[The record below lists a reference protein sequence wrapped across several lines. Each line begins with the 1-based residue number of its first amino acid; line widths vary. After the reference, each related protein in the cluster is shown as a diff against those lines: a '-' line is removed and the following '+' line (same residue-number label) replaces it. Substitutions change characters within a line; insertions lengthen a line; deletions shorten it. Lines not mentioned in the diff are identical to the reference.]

1 MKGDISQMKKSSISV
16 KVLIP
21 VLLLAV
27 VAVLSSFIG
36 VWNARSL
43 HQSSQEISETTV
55 NQLLLL
61 NQISSDFKDIDTIA
75 YSMCVSTS
83 REARE
88 DMLME
93 VEDYRADIEAAID
106 SYEMTVSTQEEMDTV
121 ELLRAKY
128 AEYSGVYD
136 KVADFIGKGNK
147 DKARQ
152 ICNAELTITSGRV
165 EEVLATLQ
173 TYMEANIDK
182 ANASQETVYSSSLV
196 ASALTL
202 VCVLVFFAVAVFGSV
217 RSVVRPVKRVT
228 RQLEDIIQEI
238 ESGNGDLTRRIG
250 IKSHDEIGQLA
261 DGINV
266 FLETLQRIM
275 GRIVIDSREMGEI
288 VTSVVNSVGTAN
300 SNAYDISAGMEELS
314 ATMQEV
320 ASAVNTVS
328 ANVTRIGEEV
338 DAITKESQE
347 MNAYATDMQNRA
359 ENMKDKAVANK
370 ESTSLMIKDIID
382 TLKAAIEESKSV
394 ERVNELTEEILSV
407 SSQTNLLSLNASIE
421 AARAG
426 EAGKGFAVV
435 ADEIRKLADST
446 KETANNIQSINALVT
461 QAVNKLANNSNAI
474 VEYIDETIMPDYDRF
489 VENGEQYRNDATYV
503 NSTMDGFEAK
513 ARKLNDI
520 MEKTVNS
527 IRDISTAIEE
537 SANSVGNAASS
548 TTILVQN
555 IDTVHAEMETNQN
568 ISNRLKDEADRFK
581 NV

>member
-1 MKGDISQMKKSSISV
+1 MKKSSISV

-21 VLLLAV
+21 VLVLAV

-36 VWNARSL
+36 VQNARAL
-43 HQSSQEISETTV
+43 HNSSAQISETTV
-55 NQLLLL
+55 NQLMLL
-61 NQISSDFKDIDTIA
+61 NRISSDFKDIDAIA

-83 REARE
+83 KEARE
-88 DMLME
+88 EMLAE
-93 VEDYRADIEAAID
+93 VDTYRSDIQTAID
-106 SYEMTVSTQEEMDTV
+106 EYEATVSTQEEMDAIAS
-121 ELLRAKY
+121 LREKY
-128 AEYSGVYD
+128 TEYSGVYD
-136 KVADFIGKGNK
+136 KIADFIGRGNK

-165 EEVLATLQ
+165 EEVLTTLQ
-173 TYMEANIDK
+173 TYMEANVES
-182 ANASQETVYSSSLV
+182 ANASQESVYSSSLV
-196 ASALTL
+196 TSILTF
-202 VCVLVFFAVAVFGSV
+202 VCVLVFLVIAVYSSI
-217 RSVVRPVKRVT
+217 RSVVRPIKHVT
-228 RQLEDIIQEI
+228 KQLDDIIKEI
-238 ESGNGDLTRRIG
+238 QDGNGDLTRRIK

-261 DGINV
+261 DGMNV

-288 VTSVVNSVGTAN
+288 VASVANSVGTAN
-300 SNAYDISAGMEELS
+300 NNACDISAGMEELS

-320 ASAVNTVS
+320 ASAVNTVNS
-328 ANVTRIGEEV
+328 NVAQIGEEV
-338 DAITKESQE
+338 DAITKESQK
-347 MNAYATDMQNRA
+347 MNSYATDMQKRA
-359 ENMKDKAVANK
+359 EDMKEMAVANK

-407 SSQTNLLSLNASIE
+407 SSQTNLLALNASIE

-446 KETANNIQSINALVT
+446 RETANNIQSINALVT

-489 VENGEQYRNDATYV
+489 VETGVQYRDDATYV
-503 NSTMDGFEAK
+503 NSTMDDFEAK
-513 ARKLNDI
+513 AQNLNSI
-520 MEKTVNS
+520 MAKTVDS

-537 SANSVGNAASS
+537 SANSVGNAANS

-555 IDTVHAEMETNQN
+555 IDTVHAEMKTNQN

>member
-1 MKGDISQMKKSSISV
+1 MKKSSISV

>member
-36 VWNARSL
+36 AWNARSL

-217 RSVVRPVKRVT
+217 RSVVRPVKHVT

-520 MEKTVNS
+520 MEKTVDS

>member
-359 ENMKDKAVANK
+359 EDMKDKAVANK

>member
-36 VWNARSL
+36 AWNARSL

-128 AEYSGVYD
+128 AEYAGVYD

-202 VCVLVFFAVAVFGSV
+202 VCVLVFFVVAVFGSV
-217 RSVVRPVKRVT
+217 RRVVRPVKHVT

-359 ENMKDKAVANK
+359 EDMKDKAVANK

>member
-1 MKGDISQMKKSSISV
+1 MKKSSISV

-36 VWNARSL
+36 VWNAKALHKSSL
-43 HQSSQEISETTV
+43 EISETTV
-55 NQLLLL
+55 NQLMLL
-61 NQISSDFKDIDTIA
+61 NRISSDFKDIDAVA

-83 REARE
+83 KEARE
-88 DMLME
+88 EMLKN
-93 VEDYRADIEAAID
+93 VDAYRTDIQTAIDEYEATVSSEEEAAA
-106 SYEMTVSTQEEMDTV
+106 VA
-121 ELLRAKY
+121 LLREKY
-128 AEYSGVYD
+128 TEYSGVYD
-136 KVADFIGKGNK
+136 KIADFIERGNK

-173 TYMEANIDK
+173 SYMEANVGE
-182 ANASQETVYSSSLV
+182 ASASQEAVYSSSLLT
-196 ASALTL
+196 SAVIVL
-202 VCVLVFFAVAVFGSV
+202 CVLVFLVIAVIGSI
-217 RSVVRPVKRVT
+217 RTVVKPVKHVT
-228 RQLEDIIQEI
+228 KQLDGIIKEI
-238 ESGNGDLTRRIG
+238 ESGNGDLTRRIKM
-250 IKSHDEIGQLA
+250 KSHDEIGQLA

-300 SNAYDISAGMEELS
+300 TNAYDISAVMEELS

-320 ASAVNTVS
+320 ASAVNTVN
-328 ANVTRIGEEV
+328 ANVAQIGEEV
-338 DAITKESQE
+338 NSITKESQE
-347 MNAYATDMQNRA
+347 MNSYATDMQNRA
-359 ENMKDKAVANK
+359 EDMKEKAVANK
-370 ESTSLMIKDIID
+370 ESTSRMVKDIID

-407 SSQTNLLSLNASIE
+407 SSQTNLLALNASIE

-446 KETANNIQSINALVT
+446 RETANNIQSINALVT
-461 QAVNKLANNSNAI
+461 EAVNKLANNSNAI

-489 VENGEQYRNDATYV
+489 VDNGVQYRNDAAFV
-503 NSTMDGFEAK
+503 NSTMDNFEAK
-513 ARKLNDI
+513 ARDLNSI

-548 TTILVQN
+548 TTVLVQN
-555 IDTVHAEMETNQN
+555 IDTVHAEMATNQN

>member
-36 VWNARSL
+36 AWNARSL

-202 VCVLVFFAVAVFGSV
+202 VCVLVFFAVSVFGSV
-217 RSVVRPVKRVT
+217 RSVVRPVKHVT

>member
-1 MKGDISQMKKSSISV
+1 MKKSSISV

-36 VWNARSL
+36 AWNARSL

-217 RSVVRPVKRVT
+217 RSVVRPVKHVT

>member
-36 VWNARSL
+36 AWNARSL

-202 VCVLVFFAVAVFGSV
+202 VCVLLFFAVAVFGSV
-217 RSVVRPVKRVT
+217 RSVVRPVKHVT

>member
-1 MKGDISQMKKSSISV
+1 MLAEVDTYRSDIQ
-16 KVLIP
+16 
-21 VLLLAV
+21 
-27 VAVLSSFIG
+27 
-36 VWNARSL
+36 
-43 HQSSQEISETTV
+43 T
-55 NQLLLL
+55 
-61 NQISSDFKDIDTIA
+61 
-75 YSMCVSTS
+75 
-83 REARE
+83 
-88 DMLME
+88 
-93 VEDYRADIEAAID
+93 AID
-106 SYEMTVSTQEEMDTV
+106 EYEATVSTQEEMDAIAS
-121 ELLRAKY
+121 LREKY
-128 AEYSGVYD
+128 TEYSGVYD
-136 KVADFIGKGNK
+136 KIADFIGRGNK

-165 EEVLATLQ
+165 EEVLTTLQ
-173 TYMEANIDK
+173 TYMEANVES
-182 ANASQETVYSSSLV
+182 ANASQESVYSSSLV
-196 ASALTL
+196 TSILTF
-202 VCVLVFFAVAVFGSV
+202 VCVLVFLVIAVYSSI
-217 RSVVRPVKRVT
+217 RSVVRPIKHVT
-228 RQLEDIIQEI
+228 KQLDDIIKEI
-238 ESGNGDLTRRIG
+238 QDGNGDLTRRIK

-261 DGINV
+261 DGMNV

-288 VTSVVNSVGTAN
+288 VASVANSVGTAN
-300 SNAYDISAGMEELS
+300 NNACDISAGMEELS

-320 ASAVNTVS
+320 ASAVNTVNS
-328 ANVTRIGEEV
+328 NVAQIGEEV
-338 DAITKESQE
+338 DAITKESQK
-347 MNAYATDMQNRA
+347 MNSYATDMQKRA
-359 ENMKDKAVANK
+359 EDMKEMAVANK

-407 SSQTNLLSLNASIE
+407 SSQTNLLALNASIE

-446 KETANNIQSINALVT
+446 RETANNIQSINALVT

-489 VENGEQYRNDATYV
+489 VETGVQYRDDATYV
-503 NSTMDGFEAK
+503 NSTMDDFEAK
-513 ARKLNDI
+513 AQNLNSI
-520 MEKTVNS
+520 MAKTVDS

-537 SANSVGNAASS
+537 SANSVGNAANS

-555 IDTVHAEMETNQN
+555 IDTVHAEMKTNQN

>member
-36 VWNARSL
+36 AWNARSL

-217 RSVVRPVKRVT
+217 RSVVRPVKHVT

-328 ANVTRIGEEV
+328 ANVARIGEEV

-359 ENMKDKAVANK
+359 EDMKDKAVANK

>member
-36 VWNARSL
+36 AWNARSL

-182 ANASQETVYSSSLV
+182 ANASQETVYSSSPV

-217 RSVVRPVKRVT
+217 RSVVRPVKHVT

>member
-1 MKGDISQMKKSSISV
+1 MKKSSITV

-36 VWNARSL
+36 VQNARVL
-43 HQSSQEISETTV
+43 HNSSAQISETTV
-55 NQLLLL
+55 NQLMLL
-61 NQISSDFKDIDTIA
+61 NRISSDFKDIDTIA

-83 REARE
+83 KEARE
-88 DMLME
+88 EMLTE
-93 VEDYRADIEAAID
+93 VDTYRADIQTAID
-106 SYEMTVSTQEEMDTV
+106 EYEATVSTQEELDAV
-121 ELLRAKY
+121 VLLRENY
-128 AEYSGVYD
+128 TEYSGVYD
-136 KVADFIGKGNK
+136 KIADFIARGNK

-165 EEVLATLQ
+165 EEVLTTLQ
-173 TYMEANIDK
+173 TYMEANVEK
-182 ANASQETVYSSSLV
+182 AVASQEAVYSSSLV
-196 ASALTL
+196 TSVLTL
-202 VCVLVFFAVAVFGSV
+202 ACVLVFFAIAVFGSV
-217 RSVVRPVKRVT
+217 RSVVKPVKHVT
-228 RQLEDIIQEI
+228 KQLDGIIKEI
-238 ESGNGDLTRRIG
+238 EAGNGDLTRRIKM
-250 IKSHDEIGQLA
+250 KSHDEIGQLA

-288 VTSVVNSVGTAN
+288 VTSVANSVGTAN
-300 SNAYDISAGMEELS
+300 NNACDISAGMEELS

-320 ASAVNTVS
+320 ASAVNTVNS
-328 ANVTRIGEEV
+328 NVAQIGEEV
-338 DAITKESQE
+338 DAITKESQK
-347 MNAYATDMQNRA
+347 MNSYATDMQNRA
-359 ENMKDKAVANK
+359 EDMKEKAVANK
-370 ESTSLMIKDIID
+370 ESTSHMMKEIID
-382 TLKAAIEESKSV
+382 TLKAAIEESRSV

-407 SSQTNLLSLNASIE
+407 SSQTNLLALNASIE

-446 KETANNIQSINALVT
+446 RETANNIQSINALVT

-474 VEYIDETIMPDYDRF
+474 VEYIDETIMPDYDKF
-489 VENGEQYRNDATYV
+489 VETGVQYRDDAAYV
-503 NSTMDGFEAK
+503 NSTMDDFEAK
-513 ARKLNDI
+513 AQNLNSI
-520 MEKTVNS
+520 MAKTVNS

-537 SANSVGNAASS
+537 SANSVGNAANS

-555 IDTVHAEMETNQN
+555 IDTVHAEMKTNQN
-568 ISNRLKDEADRFK
+568 ISNRLKGEADRFK

>member
-1 MKGDISQMKKSSISV
+1 MEGDISQMKKSSISV

-36 VWNARSL
+36 AWNARSL

-217 RSVVRPVKRVT
+217 RSVVRPVKHVT

>member
-36 VWNARSL
+36 AWNARSL

-217 RSVVRPVKRVT
+217 RSVVRPVKHVT

>member
-217 RSVVRPVKRVT
+217 RSVVRPVKHVT

>member
-1 MKGDISQMKKSSISV
+1 MKKSSISV

-36 VWNARSL
+36 VQNARAL
-43 HQSSQEISETTV
+43 HNSSAQISETTV
-55 NQLLLL
+55 NQLMLL
-61 NQISSDFKDIDTIA
+61 NRISSDFKDIDAIA

-83 REARE
+83 KEARE
-88 DMLME
+88 EMLVE
-93 VEDYRADIEAAID
+93 VDAYRADIQTAID
-106 SYEMTVSTQEEMDTV
+106 EYEATVSTQEEMDSV
-121 ELLRAKY
+121 ALLREKY
-128 AEYSGVYD
+128 TEYSSVYD
-136 KVADFIGKGNK
+136 KIADFIGRGNK

-165 EEVLATLQ
+165 EEVLTTLQ
-173 TYMEANIDK
+173 TYMEANVEK
-182 ANASQETVYSSSLV
+182 ANASQEAVYSSSLV
-196 ASALTL
+196 TSVLTL
-202 VCVLVFFAVAVFGSV
+202 VCVLVFFAVAVIGSV
-217 RSVVRPVKRVT
+217 RNVVKPIKHVT
-228 RQLEDIIQEI
+228 RQLDGIIKEI
-238 ESGNGDLTRRIG
+238 ESGNGDLTRRIKM
-250 IKSHDEIGQLA
+250 KSRDEIGQLA

-288 VTSVVNSVGTAN
+288 VTSVANSVGTAN
-300 SNAYDISAGMEELS
+300 NNACDISAGMEELS

-320 ASAVNTVS
+320 ASAVNTVNS
-328 ANVTRIGEEV
+328 NVAQIGEEV
-338 DAITKESQE
+338 DAITKESQK
-347 MNAYATDMQNRA
+347 MNSYATDMQKRA
-359 ENMKDKAVANK
+359 EDMKEMAVANK

-407 SSQTNLLSLNASIE
+407 SSQTNLLALNASIE

-446 KETANNIQSINALVT
+446 RETANNIQSINALVT

-489 VENGEQYRNDATYV
+489 VETGVQYRDDATYV
-503 NSTMDGFEAK
+503 NSTMDDFEAK
-513 ARKLNDI
+513 AQNLNSI
-520 MEKTVNS
+520 MAKTVDS

-537 SANSVGNAASS
+537 SANSVGNAANS

-555 IDTVHAEMETNQN
+555 IDTVHAEMKTNQN

>member
-1 MKGDISQMKKSSISV
+1 MKKSSISV

-21 VLLLAV
+21 VLVLAV

-36 VWNARSL
+36 VQNARAL
-43 HQSSQEISETTV
+43 HNSSAQISETTV
-55 NQLLLL
+55 NQLMLL
-61 NQISSDFKDIDTIA
+61 NRISSDFKDIDAIA

-83 REARE
+83 KEARE
-88 DMLME
+88 EMLAE
-93 VEDYRADIEAAID
+93 VDTYRSDIQTAID
-106 SYEMTVSTQEEMDTV
+106 EYEATVSTQEEMDAIA
-121 ELLRAKY
+121 LLREKY
-128 AEYSGVYD
+128 TEYSGVYD
-136 KVADFIGKGNK
+136 KIADFIGRGNK

-165 EEVLATLQ
+165 EEVLTTLQ
-173 TYMEANIDK
+173 TYMEANVES
-182 ANASQETVYSSSLV
+182 ANASQESVYSSSLV
-196 ASALTL
+196 TSVITF
-202 VCVLVFFAVAVFGSV
+202 VCVLVFLVIAVCSSIK
-217 RSVVRPVKRVT
+217 SVVRPIKHVT
-228 RQLEDIIQEI
+228 KQLDDIIKEI
-238 ESGNGDLTRRIG
+238 QDGNGDLTRRIK

-261 DGINV
+261 DGMNV

-288 VTSVVNSVGTAN
+288 VTSVANSVGTAN
-300 SNAYDISAGMEELS
+300 NNACDISAGMEELS

-320 ASAVNTVS
+320 ASAVNTVNS
-328 ANVTRIGEEV
+328 NVAQIGEEV
-338 DAITKESQE
+338 DAITKESQK
-347 MNAYATDMQNRA
+347 MNSYATDMQKRA
-359 ENMKDKAVANK
+359 EDMKEMAVANK

-407 SSQTNLLSLNASIE
+407 SSQTNLLALNASIE

-446 KETANNIQSINALVT
+446 RETANNIQSINALVT

-489 VENGEQYRNDATYV
+489 VETGVQYRDDATYV
-503 NSTMDGFEAK
+503 NSTMDDFEAK
-513 ARKLNDI
+513 AQNLNSI
-520 MEKTVNS
+520 MAKTVDS

-537 SANSVGNAASS
+537 SANSVGNAANS

-555 IDTVHAEMETNQN
+555 IDTVHAEMKTNQN